1 MRFDSGGS
9 KVRNVVILRK
19 DIAFQ
24 NELWY
29 NETIISTRKIFTQS
43 LNHLTQMRKR
53 CAMSV
58 FYIRDVEYNAEQIAK
73 LTQIELFNTNI
84 HCMRKSLFKYFPN
97 NSFTDEKGNKHN
109 YSHDAIRN
117 NTVFLSSPSNF
128 DDPYDCNV
136 YVDYNEFAL
145 QRICYY
151 ASLCGITVKPEWSYG
166 TIAEKIAIK
175 TYEHISTGGKV
186 TSLFELDK
194 NNALVH
200 AHQEI
205 FLLSL
210 ENELLKTDASGES
223 YYKAINHVI
232 ENEFSDMQKTANRFR
247 VACFAQTPYS
257 MLMWSHYAKY
267 HQGFCIE
274 YETPEYSDDNADIYH
289 NLFPVIYTDTRTPLT
304 ELSLSWN
311 STGTL
316 TNENLWDFYKY
327 CLLSKSL
334 DWKYQQEWRLISCD
348 TLITDE
354 NYNCKF
360 FKIKRVYLGNKMSA
374 KDRLEIVDICK
385 SQGIPYTGVTI
396 APDQFS
402 MRDCGILCEDC
413 DRIK

>member
-1 MRFDSGGS
+1 
-9 KVRNVVILRK
+9 
-19 DIAFQ
+19 
-24 NELWY
+24 
-29 NETIISTRKIFTQS
+29 
-43 LNHLTQMRKR
+43 
-53 CAMSV
+53 MSV
-58 FYIRDVEYNAEQIAK
+58 FYIRNAEFNTEQIAK
-73 LTQIELFNTNI
+73 LTQIELINANI
-84 HCMRKSLFKYFPN
+84 HCMRKSIFKYFPN
-97 NSFTDEKGNKHN
+97 TIKTVNGVDRNFSKEALT
-109 YSHDAIRN
+109 N
-117 NTVFLSSPSNF
+117 NTVYLSAPSDF

-136 YVDYNEFAL
+136 YVDGSDFAI
-145 QRICYY
+145 QRVRYY
-151 ASLCGITVKPEWSYG
+151 ASLCGVSVTPEWDYAEISRH
-166 TIAEKIAIK
+166 IAMRVFM
-175 TYEHISTGGKV
+175 HITSGGEV
-186 TSLFELDK
+186 ASLFELDK
-194 NNALVH
+194 TNDLVR
-200 AHQEI
+200 AHQEY

-210 ENELLKTDASGES
+210 EHEILKERLNPDAGGES
-223 YYKAINHVI
+223 CYKAINHVI
-232 ENEFSDMQKTANRFR
+232 DTEFSDMQKTANRFR

-348 TLITDE
+348 THITDE

-396 APDQFS
+396 APNQFS

-413 DRIK
+413 DRIKQYIQSHSDTT

>member
-1 MRFDSGGS
+1 
-9 KVRNVVILRK
+9 
-19 DIAFQ
+19 
-24 NELWY
+24 
-29 NETIISTRKIFTQS
+29 
-43 LNHLTQMRKR
+43 
-53 CAMSV
+53 MSV
-58 FYIRDVEYNAEQIAK
+58 FFIRDVEQTQEQISRLA
-73 LTQIELFNTNI
+73 QAELFDINI

-109 YSHDAIRN
+109 YSLDALRN
-117 NTVFLSSPSNF
+117 NTVFLSSPANF
-128 DDPYDCNV
+128 DNPYDCNV
-136 YVDYNEFAL
+136 YIDYNEFAL
-145 QRICYY
+145 QRIHHY
-151 ASLCGITVKPEWSYG
+151 ASLCGIIVKPEWDY
-166 TIAEKIAIK
+166 AEISRYLAMRVFM
-175 TYEHISTGGKV
+175 HITSGGKV
-186 TSLFELDK
+186 ASLFELDK
-194 NNALVH
+194 SNNHVRV
-200 AHQEI
+200 HQEY

-210 ENELLKTDASGES
+210 EHEILKERLNPDAGGEC

-232 ENEFSDMQKTANRFR
+232 DTEFSNIQEIANRFR
-247 VACFAQTPYS
+247 VACFTQTPYS

-289 NLFPVIYTDTRTPLT
+289 NLFPVIYTDARTPLT

-374 KDRLEIVDICK
+374 KDRLEIIDICK
-385 SQGIPYTGVTI
+385 SKGIPYTGVTI
-396 APDQFS
+396 APNQFS

-413 DRIK
+413 DRIKEYIQSHSDTTLL